1 MFKHFMILPFL
12 LGIGLGIAGIY
23 FIKPEQTV
31 TYKYPTPTNAGQI
44 TYKDK
49 NGVCYRY
56 SAKEVDCDKS
66 EAKLKTYPLA

>member
-1 MFKHFMILPFL
+1 MFNHFMILPFI
-12 LGIGLGIAGIY
+12 LGVGLGIAGIY
-23 FIKPEQTV
+23 FIKPEQTI
-31 TYKYPTPTNAGQI
+31 TYKYPTPTTAVQI

-49 NGVCYRY
+49 NGVCYTY